1 MLNEQIESVMRSAL
15 LSTTKSHSIN
25 LKDVRIK
32 MVLTSDWSSVDCF
45 ILNKVTEIEP
55 ISWGRILG
63 MKAIFKGVI
72 IDTICNSLKRLGQEN
87 NVDLNDINARIYA
100 IDEKGTPNI
109 YLYNGVKP
117 LKKINLSEII

>member
-32 MVLTSDWSSVDCF
+32 MVLSTDWSSVDCF

-63 MKAIFKGVI
+63 MKANLRELLLIQFVI
-72 IDTICNSLKRLGQEN
+72 H
-87 NVDLNDINARIYA
+87 
-100 IDEKGTPNI
+100 
-109 YLYNGVKP
+109 
-117 LKKINLSEII
+117 